1 MSDNPKILIADD
13 EQECIDFVVN
23 TFAETDYEIIC
34 ASDGEEALSLA
45 QQEKP
50 NLIVLDVQMPKMSGF
65 EVFHKLRSDAQFAD
79 TPIVMLTGIGS
90 RTGVKIDGQ
99 DMGDYLGTEPDA
111 YIDKPIE
118 PIILKQTVNKLLKK

>member
-1 MSDNPKILIADD
+1 MSDHPKIMIADD
-13 EQECIDFVVN
+13 EQESIDFVVN

-34 ASDGEEALSLA
+34 ASDGAEALSKA
-45 QQEKP
+45 QKEKP
-50 NLIVLDVQMPKMSGF
+50 DLIVLDVQMPKMSGF
-65 EVFHKLRSDAQFAD
+65 EVFHKLRGDAQFTD
-79 TPIVMLTGIGS
+79 TPIVMLTGIGG

-99 DMGDYLGTEPDA
+99 DMGDYLGSEPDA